1 MYRQSKK
8 ENKKTFK
15 ADREA
20 KAHIKAKKDA
30 QKNSN

>member
-20 KAHIKAKKDA
+20 KAHIKAKEGCTEK
-30 QKNSN
+30 